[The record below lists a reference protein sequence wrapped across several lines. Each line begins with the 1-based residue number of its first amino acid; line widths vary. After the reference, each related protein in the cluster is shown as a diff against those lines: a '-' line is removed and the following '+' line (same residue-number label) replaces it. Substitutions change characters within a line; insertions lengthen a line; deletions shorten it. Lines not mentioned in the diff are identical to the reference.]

1 MKKRNV
7 ETPSYTSFEKVE
19 IKIDRLIEKGQL
31 YEDKFDEIYAKLSH
45 HDNRFDDHDRRFDD
59 HDKRFDILESKL
71 DLLIELV
78 KNVTSR
84 VDLIDKRTQILVN

>member
-1 MKKRNV
+1 MMKKRNV

-45 HDNRFDDHDRRFDD
+45 HDKRFDD